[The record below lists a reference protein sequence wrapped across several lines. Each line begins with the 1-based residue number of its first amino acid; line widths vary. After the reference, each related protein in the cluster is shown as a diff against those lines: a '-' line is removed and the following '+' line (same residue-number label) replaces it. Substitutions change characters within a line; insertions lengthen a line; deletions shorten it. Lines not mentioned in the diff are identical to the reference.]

1 MIPNTYYQRLQSWLW
16 NREPASRGGRLVLHL
31 ARYAMALARDMVRG
45 EISLRAM
52 SLVYTT
58 LLSLAPLLALAF
70 SLLKALGLHESL
82 EPMLERMLS
91 PLGDQAPVIAEHLI
105 GFVDNMK
112 VGVLG
117 FLGVILLVYTSVSM
131 ITKVE
136 EAFNFIWKIGRARAI
151 GQRFSEYLVVLMIGP
166 MLVVAALGLTAS
178 LRSNSLVVGLM
189 TIEPFGGGILFLT
202 KMVPYLLII
211 LVLTFIYAYIPNTRV
226 SLRAAAVGGL
236 FGGVVWQSAS
246 VAFASFVANTNY
258 TAIYSGFAVVIV
270 LLLWIYVGWLIIM
283 MGCRLAFYVQNPRF
297 LSGIVEPPPAS
308 RSAEFLALR
317 LMALVGRRFLAGEP
331 ALGFDQLR
339 CQLGV
344 PDEHLERVAALL
356 VRLEVLA
363 ELQPGRRL
371 LPARDLDSYRVDELW
386 LWSRG
391 EIPAVPP
398 GDAEEQRVLDLL
410 RRLERDSA
418 VPGPAFG
425 EWLRQSAR
433 PAGAAEPS
441 PKREPTPYNP
451 QHSSGATSKA
461 PQPAGESK

>member
-1 MIPNTYYQRLQSWLW
+1 MIPNTYQQRLHAWLW
-16 NREPASRGGRLVLHL
+16 NREPASRGGRLMLHL
-31 ARYAMALARDMVRG
+31 ARYAMALARDMVQG

-82 EPMLERMLS
+82 APLLERMLR
-91 PLGDQAPVIAEHLI
+91 PLGDQAPVITEHLI

-136 EAFNFIWKIGRARAI
+136 EAFNFIWKIGRTRAI

-178 LRSNSLVVGLM
+178 LRSNRLVMDLM

-211 LVLTFIYAYIPNTRV
+211 AVLTFIYAYIPNTRV
-226 SLRAAAVGGL
+226 SFRAAGVGGL
-236 FGGVVWQSAS
+236 FAGVVWQSAS
-246 VAFASFVANTNY
+246 VAFASFVTNTNY
-258 TAIYSGFAVVIV
+258 KAIYSGFAVVIV

-283 MGCRLAFYVQNPRF
+283 IGCRLAFYVQNPRF
-297 LSGIVEPPPAS
+297 LVGTVEPPPDS

-317 LMALVGRRFLAGEP
+317 LMSLVGRRFQAGQS
-331 ALGFDQLR
+331 ALGFDDLR
-339 CQLGV
+339 CRLGA
-344 PDEHLERVAALL
+344 PDEHLERVAVLL
-356 VRLEVLA
+356 VRLELLA

-391 EIPAVPP
+391 ALPAVPA
-398 GDAEEQRVLDLL
+398 GAADEQRALELL
-410 RRLERDSA
+410 RGLERRAA
-418 VPGPAFG
+418 VPGMPFG
-425 EWLRQSAR
+425 EWLRQAPPQPADQHSADR
-433 PAGAAEPS
+433 
-441 PKREPTPYNP
+441 PYNP
-451 QHSSGATSKA
+451 QHSSGAAASNA
-461 PQPAGESK
+461 PVQAGESK